1 MAFAA
6 SRSVMGMSIELQ
18 SKSGQPLARYFP
30 EIVEALLKL
39 KPTKFVIDGEL
50 VITIKGDP
58 SFDALLQRIHP
69 AASRIAKL
77 AKETPARLIV
87 FDVLVDEQGKQVF
100 EEPLANRR
108 KKLDAF
114 AKKYFSRNKSLE
126 LSPQTADATIALSWL
141 NDPSVRLDGVIAKR
155 IDLPYRSGERDGMQ
169 KIKKLRTADCV
180 VGGFRW
186 ASSGSVV
193 GSLLLGLYDE
203 DGLLHH
209 VGFSSSF
216 NEAQKK
222 ELTKLLKP
230 LIKPPGFTGNKPGG
244 PSRWSTKKTEEW
256 EPLQTKLVA
265 EVRYDHFTGGRFR
278 HGTKFLR
285 WRPEKKPKQCG
296 FEQLGKREIGTSP
309 RLVPAS
315 PRLSPLLPLVSR
327 LPSPFPSLK
336 WNEFGHLTSLT
347 YSIEHKRKL
356 SSPVAHWVSTASALV
371 WRLICSLLFSGRD
384 CTTAL
389 SRRTWH
395 SCACAS
401 GCSYGQG
408 GKTIGTF
415 GSIRHS
421 GACS

>member
-1 MAFAA
+1 MEALLVKELPRGATWQYEPKWDGFRCLAF
-6 SRSVMGMSIELQ
+6 RDGDHVELQ

-30 EIVEALLKL
+30 EIVETLLQL
-39 KPTKFVIDGEL
+39 KANEFVIDGEL

-69 AASRIAKL
+69 AASRIARL

-87 FDVLVDEQGKQVF
+87 FDILVDEQRKAFYG
-100 EEPLANRR
+100 EPLTKRR
-108 KKLDAF
+108 KKLDGF
-114 AKKYFSRNKSLE
+114 AKKFFVRNKSLE
-126 LSPQTADATIALSWL
+126 LSPQTADAEIALSWL

-155 IDLPYRSGERDGMQ
+155 LDLAYRSGERDGMQ

-186 ASSGSVV
+186 ASNEKVV

-203 DGLLHH
+203 EGLLHH

-216 NEAQKK
+216 TAAEKK

-230 LIKPPGFTGNKPGG
+230 LIKPPGFTGNRPGG
-244 PSRWSTKKTEEW
+244 PSRWSTKKTDEW

-296 FEQLGKREIGTSP
+296 YDQLGK
-309 RLVPAS
+309 
-315 PRLSPLLPLVSR
+315 
-327 LPSPFPSLK
+327 
-336 WNEFGHLTSLT
+336 
-347 YSIEHKRKL
+347 
-356 SSPVAHWVSTASALV
+356 
-371 WRLICSLLFSGRD
+371 
-384 CTTAL
+384 
-389 SRRTWH
+389 
-395 SCACAS
+395 
-401 GCSYGQG
+401 
-408 GKTIGTF
+408 
-415 GSIRHS
+415 
-421 GACS
+421 